1 MFFSRRAR
9 EAVLKNM
16 KTVDG
21 AHEAPASSNPNTAA
35 ASASSMP
42 KPCTRAIATTFLEAG
57 YESGCLPEFSSIEF
71 QLPVVVQFDW
81 HRLLFLFLELY
92 ISPNFLLFPP
102 VGE

>member
-1 MFFSRRAR
+1 MLR
-9 EAVLKNM
+9 
-16 KTVDG
+16 
-21 AHEAPASSNPNTAA
+21 
-35 ASASSMP
+35 
-42 KPCTRAIATTFLEAG
+42 
-57 YESGCLPEFSSIEF
+57 LPEFSSIEF